1 MTIFAVYN
9 IKGGVGKTTSAV
21 NLAYLSAAEG
31 AETLVWDLDPQGAA
45 TYCFRI
51 RPRVKGGRK
60 GLVRGKRPVDDH
72 IKGTDHERLD
82 LLPADFSYR
91 KMDLSLNETKK
102 PTQQYRQILAPLRDE
117 YDNIFLDCPPGIT
130 LSAENVFD
138 VADVLLVP
146 VIPAALSLRML
157 DQVTDFLKKR
167 KLHKRIRV
175 LPFYTMV
182 DRRKK
187 LHQTLV
193 AAPPPQFLSTY
204 VPYAAVVEQMPLER
218 RPLADY
224 AGRSPATA
232 AYDAIWREVAERI
245 G

>member
-21 NLAYLSAAEG
+21 NLAYLSAAGG
-31 AETLVWDLDPQGAA
+31 AETLMWDLDPQGAA

-60 GLVRGKRPVDDH
+60 GLVAGKRPVDDH
-72 IKGTDHERLD
+72 IKGTDHDGLD

-91 KMDLSLNETKK
+91 KMDLSLNETKN
-102 PTQQYRQILAPLRDE
+102 PTRQYRQILAPLLDE
-117 YDNIFLDCPPGIT
+117 YDNLFLDCPPGIT

-138 VADVLLVP
+138 AADVLLVP

-157 DQVTDFLKKR
+157 EQVTDFLKKR
-167 KLHKRIRV
+167 KVKRLQV

-187 LHQTLV
+187 LHQELI
-193 AAPPPQFLSTY
+193 ADPPPEFLATY
-204 VPYAAVVEQMPLER
+204 VPYAAVVERMPLER
-218 RPLADY
+218 RPLSEY

-232 AYDAIWREVAERI
+232 AYEAIWQEVEERI
-245 G
+245 S